1 MRCMADI
8 TSDFTF
14 RVRIGC
20 AYWTSS
26 STILKLFWK
35 SRGTPAAIWSQTF
48 RLNTSHSEA
57 MQKFT
62 SLAGENKAFNKKA
75 SKCLV
80 AALWLFCASVV
91 AWFHA
96 VLARYNAWK
105 QQRSVVRTKSSA
117 EWRSKWWS
125 QVVALFE
132 LSTRTAIWCNLDQ
145 FGNFMSYGCALW
157 GHSGSALVLLP

>member
-91 AWFHA
+91 AWFRA

-125 QVVALFE
+125 QVVDLFE